1 MGLFCDSRRAGAGV
15 RLFENR
21 LQEESFHRMDGSER
35 GFVALVDQVH
45 ALEQLVQEDKR
56 PDQDQASEEGPAPE
70 RPGVEF
76 IAQIA
81 GLEFVADAVR
91 QLMVPDQRI
100 DSERD
105 GPEKEK
111 HQQVIHGVL
120 VVPRRGDGVD
130 FHRNMGH
137 DDKAVDPESDEGK
150 QQEFDESAIGV
161 EHGFR
166 FLKG

>member
-1 MGLFCDSRRAGAGV
+1 MQIFFAACRPLPSAYW
-15 RLFENR
+15 
-21 LQEESFHRMDGSER
+21 GSER
-35 GFVALVDQVH
+35 GFVAFVDQVH
-45 ALEQLVQEDKR
+45 ALEQLVHKDKR
-56 PDQDQASEEGPAPE
+56 PDQDQAPEETPAPE
-70 RPGVEF
+70 RAGIEF

-81 GLEFVADAVR
+81 GLEFVADTVR

-100 DSERD
+100 DPERD
-105 GPEKEK
+105 GPEKET

-137 DDKAVDPESDEGK
+137 DDDAVDPESDEGK
-150 QQEFDESAIGV
+150 QQEFEEAAIGI

-166 FLKG
+166 Y